1 LDRVEDESALR
12 YRLAKERVVERIFFE
27 VIHWDLDLGKG
38 FEVEVVE
45 KDQVV
50 N

>member
-1 LDRVEDESALR
+1 
-12 YRLAKERVVERIFFE
+12 VVERISFE

-38 FEVEVVE
+38 FEAEVVE